1 MARAL
6 GGITDQVIAETPIS
20 VLDFETTGLSP
31 GPDRVLE
38 VSVVRM
44 EPGRSPRL
52 VFDTLVDPGRRVA
65 ATSIHGITDEDVIG
79 APAFDEIAG
88 DLVRALSDSV
98 VAAYNVYFD
107 LRFLEFELAGSG
119 LACSPPHF
127 CLMWMRPML
136 ALGDRCGLGRA
147 LAQHGIAHTGA
158 HTASGDCLASASLM
172 EQYLSAMEAREIATF
187 GDLAGLRRYK
197 FVRSFRRDPL
207 AASRADHL
215 EPCPP
220 GHQLSRRP
228 ASSAGRRTRRT
239 SGPA

>member
-1 MARAL
+1 MTRGL
-6 GGITDQVIAETPIS
+6 GGITDRVIADTPIS
-20 VLDFETTGLSP
+20 VLDFETTGLNP
-31 GPDRVLE
+31 GPDRVVE

-52 VFDTLVDPGRRVA
+52 AFDTLVDPGRRVG
-65 ATSIHGITDEDVIG
+65 ATSIHGITDEDVVG
-79 APAFDEIAG
+79 APAFAEIAG

-119 LACSPPHF
+119 FACSLPHF

-136 ALGDRCGLGRA
+136 ALGDRCPLERA
-147 LAQHGIAHTGA
+147 LAEHGITHTGA

-172 EQYLSAMEAREIATF
+172 QQYLAAMETREIATF

-197 FVRSFRRDPL
+197 FVRSFRREPL
-207 AASRADHL
+207 PPSRAEHL
-215 EPCPP
+215 GPCPS
-220 GHQLSRRP
+220 LKSRAWSP
-228 ASSAGRRTRRT
+228 RT
-239 SGPA
+239 SGRG